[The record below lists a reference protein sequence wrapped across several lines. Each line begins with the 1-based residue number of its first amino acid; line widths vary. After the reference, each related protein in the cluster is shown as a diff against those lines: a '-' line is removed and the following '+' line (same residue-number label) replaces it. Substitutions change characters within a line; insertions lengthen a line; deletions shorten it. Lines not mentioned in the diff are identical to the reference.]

1 MSFKEYTQDQPFLL
15 PLSLHDFVE
24 EGHLARVVNDVV
36 NLLDLEALYARYSE
50 FGCSAYHPQMMLK
63 VLFYGYATGERS
75 SRVLAHRLK
84 SDVAYMYLSGCHRP
98 DFRTLNRFRKDNLE
112 VLKSLFVQV
121 VRLCKAMGMLSVGT
135 LCIDGTKLKANAA
148 QRKTKTEASLQ
159 EDIQTIE
166 EKMARILSES
176 ETVDEDEDAAYG
188 ERSPYEVE
196 EALSAAKTRKE
207 KLKEAKETLAE
218 RGEKTINVTDEDAR
232 TMVHKGYACEP
243 SYNAFIAVEER
254 HGVIVEAHLSTN
266 ASDYDAL
273 KPLVDGAEHNTQ
285 EACKT
290 LLADSG
296 FSSYENMEYLEKR
309 GTTGYMPDQDMES
322 LNKGTRKNVNF
333 HKSQFVYDKKQDRYL
348 CPMGKPLLFRQA
360 FSPTKRL
367 YRGIA
372 CPSCAWRSE
381 CTKGKYRHVSQDQRE
396 YLQFAMRHRLQ
407 TPEGK
412 HLYRKRAYLVEPVFG
427 DLKHN
432 RKCKDL
438 LLRGKFKAYG
448 EFLLMCITYNLRKIA
463 TVLRREKSSRLQR
476 LPAPC

>member
-24 EGHLARVVNDVV
+24 EEHLARVVNDVV
-36 NLLDLEALYARYSE
+36 NLLDLNALYVRYSE
-50 FGCSAYHPQMMLK
+50 LGCSAYHPQMMLK

-84 SDVAYMYLSGCHRP
+84 SDVAYMYLSGCQRP
-98 DFRTLNRFRKDNLE
+98 DFRTLNRFRKENLGA
-112 VLKSLFVQV
+112 LKDLFVQV

-148 QRKTKTEASLQ
+148 QRRTKTEASLQ
-159 EDIQTIE
+159 DDIQKIE
-166 EKMARILSES
+166 EEMARILSES
-176 ETVDEDEDAAYG
+176 ATVDEDEDAAYG
-188 ERSPYEVE
+188 EKSPYDVDE
-196 EALSAAKTRKE
+196 ELKQRNTRKE
-207 KLKEAKETLAE
+207 KLKEAKETLAA
-218 RGEKTINVTDEDAR
+218 RGEKAINVTDEDAR
-232 TMVHKGYACEP
+232 TMVHKGYASEP
-243 SYNAFIAVEER
+243 SYNALVAVEER

-266 ASDYDAL
+266 ASDYGAL

-285 EACKT
+285 EACEN

-296 FSSYENMEYLEKR
+296 FSSYENMEYLDQR

-322 LNKGTRKNVNF
+322 LNKGTRKNVSF

-348 CPMGKPLLFRQA
+348 CPMEKPLLFRQGL
-360 FSPTKRL
+360 SPTKRL
-367 YRGIA
+367 YRGTE
-372 CPSCAWRSE
+372 CRLCAWRSE

-396 YLQFAMRHRLQ
+396 YLQTLMRHRLQ

-463 TVLRREKSSRLQR
+463 TVLRREKSNRLQW
-476 LPAPC
+476 LPVLS